1 MACGWNGVGCHVK
14 SGIVSGVKS
23 LFESQI
29 DGIERQV
36 GEAVASALN
45 SLSSFWLTLDAP
57 ELATDTRLSSD
68 RAWTPSGPVEF
79 LESRTYFVVFA
90 LAVVSVIVGG
100 IRMAWES
107 RGDPAREL
115 LRSLLTLVLVMSAGT
130 AVVQMLATA
139 ADSFSLWLVNASL
152 PPGSTFEHELG
163 KLVLFGNRDLNSVGA
178 GGLPKLVFI
187 QFAILLFFAS
197 LVQIMLMLVRSG
209 MLVLLAGTFPL
220 AASMTNTEMGRAWFK
235 KYCGW
240 IVAFVAYKPVAA
252 LIYAAAFKMMQEGL
266 LGGAKD
272 LIGLVTGMMMM
283 LMTIFALP
291 ALLRLVVPMTAA
303 VAGGSMAMGLGGDG
317 GLLPTGAR
325 LLGRSGGGG
334 GSGGGFGGPPGGG
347 SGGATGAIGVGAAMG
362 AVAGA
367 AAGGMQRAGSKVSQA
382 VSHSAGEDGGSA
394 PGGGGRPSGGG
405 GSRRP
410 PARKQSG
417 RPRSKIDGPTG
428 SG

>member
-1 MACGWNGVGCHVK
+1 
-14 SGIVSGVKS
+14 
-23 LFESQI
+23 
-29 DGIERQV
+29 
-36 GEAVASALN
+36 
-45 SLSSFWLTLDAP
+45 
-57 ELATDTRLSSD
+57 
-68 RAWTPSGPVEF
+68 
-79 LESRTYFVVFA
+79 
-90 LAVVSVIVGG
+90 
-100 IRMAWES
+100 
-107 RGDPAREL
+107 
-115 LRSLLTLVLVMSAGT
+115 
-130 AVVQMLATA
+130 
-139 ADSFSLWLVNASL
+139 
-152 PPGSTFEHELG
+152 
-163 KLVLFGNRDLNSVGA
+163 VGA

-209 MLVLLAGTFPL
+209 MLVILAGTFPL

-240 IVAFVAYKPVAA
+240 IIAFVAYKPAAA

-334 GSGGGFGGPPGGG
+334 SGGGFGGPPGGG

-367 AAGGMQRAGSKVSQA
+367 AAGGMRRTGSKVSQA

-417 RPRSKIDGPTG
+417 RPKSRIDGPTG